1 MAEAYLKENCMEK
14 IRFIV
19 RARAEGSALA
29 DFLTTVEHDPQLELV
44 DTIGPQGLPHTAVLA
59 ITPDH
64 APAFEERFRNS
75 PELMIERDRPL
86 SLFDKTADFLHRSE
100 RKTHA

>member
-1 MAEAYLKENCMEK
+1 MEK

-19 RARAEGSALA
+19 RARAEGSALT
-29 DFLTTVEHDPQLELV
+29 DFLTTIGDDPQLELV
-44 DTIGPQGLPHTAVLA
+44 DTIGPQGLPHTAVIA
-59 ITPDH
+59 TAPDH
-64 APAFEERFRNS
+64 APAFEQRFRHS

-86 SLFDKTADFLHRSE
+86 SLLDKTADFLRRSE